1 MKTRNQTDI
10 GREGLDDQ
18 WVKEPAVLSQ
28 SPATIWRTET
38 VGTLRHTQIGKK
50 KKKKN
55 VVKM

>member
-50 KKKKN
+50 KKN